1 MYPRKTVFSSGFC
14 YFFIDNGEKMHPIAF
29 HIGSFDVH
37 WYGVFIGIGF
47 LASFGL
53 LMKIRKYASLTVD
66 QVYNISMIALFAGVV
81 GARLFYVIQFWND
94 HFAGKGILN
103 MLNVHNGGLVFYGGF
118 ILAFT
123 AECVYAKWPA
133 IRLRLGME
141 EKVSA
146 AAEPLKGKESAD
158 NAEPRKNISL
168 LALLDI
174 LGPAMALAH
183 AFGRISCFMEGCC
196 YGKPAPDWFPLAV
209 RFPDKAQASKA
220 FYSTISDGPMPVY
233 PVQLFES
240 AGNLLMCGIL
250 LLLLRK
256 RKYAGTV
263 GAVYLVLYGVMRFL
277 LEFMRGDHDPNDFIL
292 GLTPSQFIA
301 VALAI
306 PGGVILYRIALKR
319 GQEKNKEA
327 ADA

>member
-1 MYPRKTVFSSGFC
+1 MYPRKPVFSSGFC
-14 YFFIDNGEKMHPIAF
+14 YFFVDNGENMYPIAF
-29 HIGSFDVH
+29 YIGSFAVH

-47 LASFGL
+47 LVSFGL
-53 LMKIRKYASLTVD
+53 LMKIRKYASLTTD
-66 QVYNISMIALFAGVV
+66 QVYNISMIALFAGVI
-81 GARLFYVIQFWND
+81 GARLFYVIQFRD
-94 HFAGKGILN
+94 QFAGHGILD

-123 AECVYAKWPA
+123 AECIYAKWHA
-133 IRLRLGME
+133 IRRILSSRDDEQPEGKN
-141 EKVSA
+141 EK
-146 AAEPLKGKESAD
+146 PD
-158 NAEPRKNISL
+158 RDISL

-183 AFGRISCFMEGCC
+183 AFGRVSCFMQGCC
-196 YGKPAPDWFPLAV
+196 FGKPAPFWFPLAV
-209 RFPDKAQASKA
+209 RFPEKSPAANVY
-220 FYSTISDGPMPVY
+220 FSTNSDGSLPVY

-240 AGNLLMCGIL
+240 AGNLLICGVL

-263 GAVYLVLYGVMRFL
+263 GGVYLILYGVMRFL
-277 LEFMRGDHDPNDFIL
+277 LEFMRGDHKDSIL

-306 PGGVILYRIALKR
+306 PGGIIVYLLARKFGR
-319 GQEKNKEA
+319 RKEKEA

>member
-1 MYPRKTVFSSGFC
+1 MY
-14 YFFIDNGEKMHPIAF
+14 PIAF
-29 HIGSFDVH
+29 HIGSFAVH

-47 LASFGL
+47 LVSFGL
-53 LMKIRKYASLTVD
+53 LMKIRKYASLTTD
-66 QVYNISMIALFAGVV
+66 QIYNISMIALFAGVI
-81 GARLFYVIQFWND
+81 GARLFYVIQFRD
-94 HFAGKGILN
+94 QFAGRGILN

-123 AECVYAKWPA
+123 AECIYAKWHS
-133 IRLRLGME
+133 IRRLFSSRDE
-141 EKVSA
+141 EQTDGGGDKK
-146 AAEPLKGKESAD
+146 PTKD
-158 NAEPRKNISL
+158 ISL
-168 LALLDI
+168 LALLDV

-183 AFGRISCFMEGCC
+183 AFGRVSCFMQGCC
-196 YGKPAPDWFPLAV
+196 FGKPAPSGFPLAV
-209 RFPDKAQASKA
+209 RFPEGSPAANVY
-220 FYSTISDGPMPVY
+220 YSTNSDGSLPVY

-240 AGNLLMCGIL
+240 AGNLLICVAL

-263 GAVYLVLYGVMRFL
+263 GGVYLVLYGVMRFL
-277 LEFMRGDHDPNDFIL
+277 LEFMRGDHKDSIL

-306 PGGVILYRIALKR
+306 PGGIIVYLLALKLGR
-319 GQEKNKEA
+319 RKEKES

>member
-1 MYPRKTVFSSGFC
+1 MY
-14 YFFIDNGEKMHPIAF
+14 PIAF
-29 HIGSFDVH
+29 HIGSFAVH

-47 LASFGL
+47 LVSFGL
-53 LMKIRKYASLTVD
+53 LMKIRKYASLSTD

-81 GARLFYVIQFWND
+81 GARLFYVIQFRD
-94 HFAGKGILN
+94 QFAGRGILN

-123 AECVYAKWPA
+123 AECIYAKWQTVRRLFASKENEQSDESGDKKPA
-133 IRLRLGME
+133 
-141 EKVSA
+141 K
-146 AAEPLKGKESAD
+146 D
-158 NAEPRKNISL
+158 ISL
-168 LALLDI
+168 LALLDV

-183 AFGRISCFMEGCC
+183 AFGRVSCFMQGCC
-196 YGKPAPDWFPLAV
+196 FGRPAPSWFPLAV
-209 RFPDKAQASKA
+209 RFPEGSPAASLY
-220 FYSTISDGPMPVY
+220 FSTNSKGSLPVY

-240 AGNLLMCGIL
+240 AGNLLICVLL

-263 GAVYLVLYGVMRFL
+263 GGVYLILYGVMRFL
-277 LEFMRGDHDPNDFIL
+277 LEFMRGDHKDSIL

-306 PGGVILYRIALKR
+306 PGGVIVYLLARKLGRQKK
-319 GQEKNKEA
+319 EEA